1 MSATT
6 TELLYTSLR
15 TALLAFQ
22 PAGGATPESL
32 GALLTGLWVVQGPDN
47 VSYPYGIMR
56 LQSRQSSGEYSGDRE
71 TVGLELTLYDRP
83 RKQQY
88 AVEGYADVAEQ
99 ALLRYT
105 DVTSGL
111 VFARSRSSRSMYATS
126 CIALSI
132 PMLLTS
138 GRAMRRTSGRAS
150 SGISHFLAKC
160 PRLPHRV
167 HRRTSTCPIRSSALA
182 ARALDAMREPLV
194 WCARVRAHDDLEHE
208 PAAPAEPTA
217 AHQPRPEQSPE
228 PDARLYSTDWHQR
241 RRADLKHGAPS
252 LSFG

>member
-1 MSATT
+1 MSAAT
-6 TELLYTSLR
+6 TEALYTSLR

-99 ALLRYT
+99 ALLRYR

-111 VFARSRSSRSMYATS
+111 VFARERQRDTLPQGTGPADREVV
-126 CIALSI
+126 
-132 PMLLTS
+132 
-138 GRAMRRTSGRAS
+138 GV
-150 SGISHFLAKC
+150 
-160 PRLPHRV
+160 RLV
-167 HRRTSTCPIRSSALA
+167 F
-182 ARALDAMREPLV
+182 PLV
-194 WCARVRAHDDLEHE
+194 VWPVWLTQY
-208 PAAPAEPTA
+208 APNT
-217 AHQPRPEQSPE
+217 
-228 PDARLYSTDWHQR
+228 
-241 RRADLKHGAPS
+241 
-252 LSFG
+252 